1 MQITAIRQTAAVN
14 HLKWLALGDAHV
26 PGEAQAERMLG
37 LSAEMGL
44 SRNMDPRT
52 WRSWFREQPSQA
64 SGSCREWLDRCG
76 ERLSWVGREHL
87 TAHGG
92 DFYQQLIGGG
102 LLDGVSGSLG
112 SKKWRASL
120 WSHVSQY
127 QPMSS
132 LHLHMDA
139 LEIAG
144 LSESSGL
151 EHWLPLKAMALKR
164 MLEVLWQRWE
174 LCSGHQ
180 YGALSSDLQLQMRN
194 ATAEEQAS
202 LQEDWGHFQPSLFNI
217 MLKRAPRPSWEDMD
231 DCYDLS
237 PEHVHRLLLAIAAD
251 TDFLQHDR
259 LESWAV
265 DLATTVLLLHC
276 ACNLPEGFG
285 DDTFVRAAPLY
296 LAELET
302 CFFDPEDETVLQESL
317 MRLQTLG
324 HFEWT
329 VGSHL
334 RFLQAREFYESW
346 MSSLGVPGSVV
357 ADVMSR
363 GYLSKRLQCG
373 KGFGR
378 SDLALS
384 SHH

>member
-1 MQITAIRQTAAVN
+1 MT
-14 HLKWLALGDAHV
+14 
-26 PGEAQAERMLG
+26 
-37 LSAEMGL
+37 S
-44 SRNMDPRT
+44 
-52 WRSWFREQPSQA
+52 
-64 SGSCREWLDRCG
+64 
-76 ERLSWVGREHL
+76 
-87 TAHGG
+87 
-92 DFYQQLIGGG
+92 
-102 LLDGVSGSLG
+102 
-112 SKKWRASL
+112 
-120 WSHVSQY
+120 
-127 QPMSS
+127 
-132 LHLHMDA
+132 
-139 LEIAG
+139 
-144 LSESSGL
+144 
-151 EHWLPLKAMALKR
+151 
-164 MLEVLWQRWE
+164 
-174 LCSGHQ
+174 
-180 YGALSSDLQLQMRN
+180 
-194 ATAEEQAS
+194 
-202 LQEDWGHFQPSLFNI
+202 
-217 MLKRAPRPSWEDMD
+217 
-231 DCYDLS
+231 DLS
-237 PEHVHRLLLAIAAD
+237 PEQGHRLLLAIAAD

-276 ACNLPEGFG
+276 ACNLPEGLG
-285 DDTFVRAAPLY
+285 VDTFVRAAPLY